1 MPTEAD
7 DREVDLT
14 TKHERLRGAIQAYG
28 SALVCFSGGVDST
41 LLLRVA
47 HDVLGD
53 QGGGGQHGDGCVAL
67 TAVSV
72 TMAESERR
80 AARELAASIG
90 ARLEIVESNELERPG
105 FAQNPTDRC
114 YHCKAEL
121 LDIARPLAERL
132 GLREILLGTNL
143 DDLGDHRPGLGAANE
158 RGARHPMVEAGLTK
172 ADVRALSQRLGLP
185 TWDKPQLACLSSRF
199 PYGTEITPD
208 RLRRVD
214 RFEDGLR
221 ALGFRQL
228 RVRYHGDVAR
238 LEIEAGA
245 MTRALEPGVR
255 EAIVALGRAQG
266 FTFVALDLA
275 GFASGSLNQLVVVG
289 GAGGGARGAGSRA
302 MPEKKP

>member
-1 MPTEAD
+1 MQPAALSPELDAKHQRL
-7 DREVDLT
+7 REVIA
-14 TKHERLRGAIQAYG
+14 GYG

-47 HDVLGD
+47 HDVLD
-53 QGGGGQHGDGCVAL
+53 DRCVGL
-67 TAVSV
+67 TAVSI
-72 TMAESERR
+72 TMAESER
-80 AARELAASIG
+80 AAATELAALIG
-90 ARLEIVESNELERPG
+90 VRLEVVESHELERPG

-114 YHCKAEL
+114 YHCKSEL
-121 LDIARPLAERL
+121 LDIARPLAAAL
-132 GLREILLGTNL
+132 GLGEIMLGTNL
-143 DDLGDHRPGLGAANE
+143 DDLGDHRPGLAAADQ
-158 RGARHPMVEAGLTK
+158 RGAQHPMVAAGLSK
-172 ADVRALSQRLGLP
+172 ADVRALSYALGLP

-208 RLRRVD
+208 RLRRID

-238 LEIEAGA
+238 IELDPAA
-245 MTRALEPGVR
+245 MPRALEAGVR

-275 GFASGSLNQLVVVG
+275 GFTSGSLNQLVSLG
-289 GAGGGARGAGSRA
+289 RASSRG
-302 MPEKKP
+302 